1 MVLWGKRNRAL
12 LSCLAVLVV
21 LSGWWALL
29 GARPATAAQAAEIRI
44 FLNQRPLVGDVPP
57 YLVPGANV
65 TMVPLRLVSEGIGAG
80 VQWDQATKTV
90 TIRLDGRTIVLK
102 IGQREAQV
110 DGSPVT
116 LSYPAQVIRG
126 RTMVP
131 LRFVAEQLGLGVE
144 WRQSSRTILLSTSE
158 GGAVQLRG
166 AWVATVYNLD
176 WPSEAAYGNP
186 EKQKQEF
193 VQLLDELQAMG
204 LNAVFVQ
211 VRPAADALYPSE
223 LVPWSKA
230 VTGVQGRDPGYDP
243 LAFMIAET
251 HRRGMQFH
259 AWFNP
264 FRAHTSTNT
273 KELDARHVARTHPE
287 WIVKAGN
294 QLYLNPGI
302 PEARRHIIDVVR
314 EVVRRYDVDGVHLD
328 DYFYPT
334 VSFADDDT
342 FRQYNENKIKNKGD
356 WRRDNINAFIRELGA
371 AVKREKPGVVF
382 GVSPFG
388 VWRNKA
394 DDLTGSDTRA
404 GVTAYDH
411 MYADVRT
418 WIRQEW
424 IDYVAP
430 QIYWSR
436 SHTAANYD
444 KLVDWWVNEVRGTRV
459 MLYIGHAPYKL
470 GTNETGWNTAEEI
483 VNQLKY
489 NERYPE
495 VAGDIFFSAKDLRRN
510 PLGVIEALRR
520 YYGV

>member
-1 MVLWGKRNRAL
+1 MAVWGKRNRWLWLGFAMWFF
-12 LSCLAVLVV
+12 LSVWCP
-21 LSGWWALL
+21 LSGAS
-29 GARPATAAQAAEIRI
+29 PAAAAQDIRI
-44 FLNQRPLVGDVPP
+44 FLDRKPLIGDVAP

-65 TMVPLRLVSEGIGAG
+65 TMVPLRLVGEGMGAA
-80 VQWDQATKTV
+80 VEWQPSSKTV
-90 TIRLDGRTIVLK
+90 TIRLDGRTIEMT
-102 IGQREAQV
+102 IGRREALV
-110 DGSPVT
+110 DGGRVALDQPV
-116 LSYPAQVIRG
+116 QVVRG

-131 LRFVAEQLGLGVE
+131 LRFVAEHLGLAVE
-144 WRQSSRTILLSTSE
+144 WRQSSRTILLSTPH
-158 GGAVQLRG
+158 GVKLRG

-176 WPSEAAYGNP
+176 WPSEKSYGNA
-186 EKQKQEF
+186 EMQMQEF
-193 VQLLDELQAMG
+193 IRLLDELQAMG

-211 VRPAADALYPSE
+211 VRPAADALYPSA

-230 VTGVQGRDPGYDP
+230 LTGVQGQDPGYDP
-243 LAFMIAET
+243 LAFMIGET
-251 HRRGMQFH
+251 HRRGMEFH

-273 KELDARHVARTHPE
+273 DELDARHVAKVHPE

-294 QLYLNPGI
+294 QLYINPGI
-302 PEARRHIIDVVR
+302 PAARQHIIDAIL
-314 EVVRRYDVDGVHLD
+314 EVVRRYDIDGVHLD

-334 VSFADDDT
+334 GGFADDDT
-342 FRQYNENKIKNKGD
+342 FRMYNDKKFRDKGD
-356 WRRDNINAFIRELGA
+356 WRRDNINAFIRDLGA
-371 AVKREKPGVVF
+371 AVKRVKPKVSF

-394 DDLTGSDTRA
+394 DDPTGSDTRA
-404 GVTAYDH
+404 GVTAYDD

-436 SHTAANYD
+436 SHTAVNYD
-444 KLVDWWVNEVRGTRV
+444 KLVDWWVREVRGTRV

-470 GTNETGWNTAEEI
+470 GTKETGWDTAEEI
-483 VNQLKY
+483 LNQLKY
-489 NERYPE
+489 NERHPE

-510 PLGVIEALRR
+510 PLGVIEVLRR
-520 YYGV
+520 YYGL